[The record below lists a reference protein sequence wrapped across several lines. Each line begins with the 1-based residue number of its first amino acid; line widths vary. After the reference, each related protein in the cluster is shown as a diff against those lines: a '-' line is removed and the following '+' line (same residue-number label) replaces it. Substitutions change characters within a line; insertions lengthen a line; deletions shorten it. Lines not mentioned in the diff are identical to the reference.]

1 MLACAHAQHC
11 GLATLNGPPD
21 APKQASCSGATTNC
35 SPTGY
40 ARDAAPC
47 AVQAQS
53 NCVSMKA
60 HMNAASWTHLHTSR
74 RAGVRLA
81 AYNRPLTP
89 TQLISAMRHGPT
101 DRCVAVWCIPT
112 TPSTKQESMLP
123 KQPTLL
129 SLSEPTGFLHPQ
141 HSPKNIQ
148 IPAAGRSYEPNGAQP
163 LLLYLAVLHVVHSQL
178 TLLPGNTNQPHLL
191 ATGPAGQR

>member
-60 HMNAASWTHLHTSR
+60 HMNAAKHMDAPAHQQESR
-74 RAGVRLA
+74 RAARSIQQTLDSNTA
-81 AYNRPLTP
+81 HFCHAPRANR
-89 TQLISAMRHGPT
+89 
-101 DRCVAVWCIPT
+101 
-112 TPSTKQESMLP
+112 
-123 KQPTLL
+123 
-129 SLSEPTGFLHPQ
+129 SLCGS
-141 HSPKNIQ
+141 
-148 IPAAGRSYEPNGAQP
+148 
-163 LLLYLAVLHVVHSQL
+163 VVHPNNTVNKAGEHATKAAHIVEFIGTNGFFASATFTKKHSDTSCGPQL
-178 TLLPGNTNQPHLL
+178 
-191 ATGPAGQR
+191 